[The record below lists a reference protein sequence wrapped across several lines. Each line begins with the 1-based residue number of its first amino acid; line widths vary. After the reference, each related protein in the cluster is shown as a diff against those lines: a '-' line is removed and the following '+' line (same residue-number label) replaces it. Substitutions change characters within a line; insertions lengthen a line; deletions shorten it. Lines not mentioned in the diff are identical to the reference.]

1 MQIKRYEVPN
11 VQEAIARIK
20 KDLGPDAIIL
30 STKKIKSPCGPM
42 MEVLAARELDVTE
55 AAADARSAE
64 APKDFHR
71 VSESP
76 SFRPSLDL
84 EKNVEELKGLIQDLR
99 NTRDLRAEIEEVKD
113 SINTFFDV
121 LGLKRSKTGQNGTD
135 SVYYTLI
142 SNGISKDKAWRAVE
156 RIKEE
161 SSGGAIVNEEACL
174 AAVENFIQNSLPA
187 ANHSD
192 NGQRVKVLIG
202 PTGVGKTTT
211 LAKLSAYHAL
221 SEKKSVGLITTDTYR
236 IAAVDQLKTYARII
250 GIPLEI
256 ASGSKEF
263 KKSLGRLAD
272 KDVIFVDTPGTS
284 RNDMVNLKKLR
295 ETLGSE
301 TPCEPNLLISLTSS
315 KECMLDVASRYRMF
329 DYSRII
335 LTRADE
341 CMRIG
346 FLWDILDRIARPVS
360 YITNG
365 QNVPEDIEEADPR
378 KIARLIVGSDL
389 H

>member
-1 MQIKRYEVPN
+1 MQIKRYEVPS

-30 STKKIKSPCGPM
+30 STKKIKSACGPM

-55 AAADARSAE
+55 AAADSRSAE
-64 APKDFHR
+64 APKDIHM
-71 VSESP
+71 VSGSP

-84 EKNVEELKGLIQDLR
+84 EKNVEELKGLIRELK

-135 SVYYTLI
+135 AVYYTLI
-142 SNGISKDKAWRAVE
+142 SKGISKDKAWRAVE

-161 SSGGAIVNEEACL
+161 SSSGTMVNKEACL

-187 ANHSD
+187 ADNSD

-256 ASGSKEF
+256 ASGSREF
-263 KKSLGRLAD
+263 KNSLSRLAD

-301 TPCEPNLLISLTSS
+301 TPFEPNLLISLTSS
-315 KECMLDVASRYRMF
+315 KDCMLDVASRYRMF